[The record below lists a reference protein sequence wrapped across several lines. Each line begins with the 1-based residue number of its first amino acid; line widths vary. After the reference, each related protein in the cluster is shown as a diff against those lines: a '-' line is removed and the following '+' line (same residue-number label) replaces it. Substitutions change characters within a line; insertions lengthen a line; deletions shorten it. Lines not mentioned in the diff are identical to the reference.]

1 MNKLTDEKD
10 KKMKTNFI
18 KTSAPNVAEELK
30 ANGFTLVS
38 KEGEMYVFL
47 NDGKAN
53 FSDESKNQVIFT
65 DILHI

>member
-1 MNKLTDEKD
+1 
-10 KKMKTNFI
+10 MKNNFI

-53 FSDESKNQVIFT
+53 FSDESKNQVIYT